1 MESSRLKRIASKLH
15 KNPRRINKE
24 MACKIYEQ
32 TDVIVAI
39 GSGNKSTRDQ
49 AKLCTQGNK
58 NEQPVKGAEIDC
70 RVFLKALCV
79 TSRQKGFM
87 LSHILLG
94 GHFAPFEVS

>member
-1 MESSRLKRIASKLH
+1 MESSRLKRITSKLH

-39 GSGNKSTRDQ
+39 GNKSTHDQ
-49 AKLCTQGNK
+49 AKLSTQGNK

-79 TSRQKGFM
+79 TSRRKGFM
-87 LSHILLG
+87 LSHNLLG
-94 GHFAPFEVS
+94 RHFAPFEVS